1 MELKKYKIGDLVQVT
16 RGASLGGEFYATQ
29 GNYVRL
35 TCGNFDYRNNCFKE
49 NQSKDNIYYTGGF
62 KEEFLLEKGDIITP
76 LTEQAIGLLG
86 STARIPES
94 GKYIQSQDIAKI
106 DCNESLLDK
115 DFAFYLISS
124 ACVKQQLSAAA
135 QQTKIRH
142 TSPDKIKE
150 CTVWI
155 PSLDIQK
162 RIGRILTDID
172 NKIAINRQINDNLE
186 TMAKQLYD
194 YWFVQ
199 FDFPNEE
206 GKPYKS
212 SGGAMVWNENLKR
225 EIPQGWVVEKMGK
238 CTNVL
243 LGGTPDTND
252 NSLWGNGYNWLNSG
266 EVAEFP
272 ILKSEK
278 NITPKGLE
286 KSATV
291 LAPKGSVTLS
301 VTRHLRPSILCIDAC
316 INQSVVAI
324 LENDKVSKEY
334 IYPLLNR
341 DIPRLMSLRTGA
353 QQPHINKETVE
364 AINVVLPPANI
375 MGAYINIAESI
386 YNAIFN
392 NAKEVEE
399 LTKQRDELLPL
410 LMNGQASVNYHLS
423 VSFLSSLILYRDQ
436 YKFYDMKETII
447 QTVLDGMRAV
457 LTENQLDLLTD
468 VTRKALSECEITPK
482 ATEEEQR
489 NKENV
494 ELLGAFISSKKV
506 EGCSDKTIHYYKSSI
521 EKLIATVKKN
531 VCDIATNDIRCYLA
545 DQQEQRGLS
554 KVTIDNLRR
563 IYSSFFS
570 WLEDEDY
577 ITKSPVRRIHKV
589 RTDALVKEVLTDENI
604 EVLRDSCHE
613 LRDIAMIDLLLSTGM
628 RVGELVK
635 INRDDIDFQERQC
648 VVFGKGNKERE
659 VYFNARTKIH
669 LKKYLEQR
677 TDTNPALFVSLH
689 EPHTRLTISGVEVR
703 LRQLG
708 KRVNLNKVHPHK
720 FRRTL
725 ATMAI
730 DKGMPIEQVQKMLGH
745 VKIDTTLH
753 YAMVNQTNV
762 KIAHRKFLN

>member
-1 MELKKYKIGDLVQVT
+1 
-16 RGASLGGEFYATQ
+16 
-29 GNYVRL
+29 
-35 TCGNFDYRNNCFKE
+35 
-49 NQSKDNIYYTGGF
+49 
-62 KEEFLLEKGDIITP
+62 
-76 LTEQAIGLLG
+76 
-86 STARIPES
+86 
-94 GKYIQSQDIAKI
+94 
-106 DCNESLLDK
+106 
-115 DFAFYLISS
+115 
-124 ACVKQQLSAAA
+124 
-135 QQTKIRH
+135 
-142 TSPDKIKE
+142 
-150 CTVWI
+150 
-155 PSLDIQK
+155 
-162 RIGRILTDID
+162 
-172 NKIAINRQINDNLE
+172 
-186 TMAKQLYD
+186 MAKQLYD

-199 FDFPNEE
+199 FDFPNKE

-212 SGGAMVWNENLKR
+212 SGGAMVWNEKLKR
-225 EIPQGWVVEKMGK
+225 EIPKGWHCGTLLDIAEY
-238 CTNVL
+238 TNGLACQKYRPTDENKLPVIKIKEMHDGLSVDTEWVKADIPDDVKVFDGDVL
-243 LGGTPDTND
+243 FSWSA
-252 NSLWGNGYNWLNSG
+252 SLEVMLWAYGNGGLNQHIFKVTSKNG
-266 EVAEFP
+266 YPRSFYFYQLVHYIGVFKQMAEAR
-272 ILKSEK
+272 KTTMGH
-278 NITPKGLE
+278 ITQD
-286 KSATV
+286 
-291 LAPKGSVTLS
+291 
-301 VTRHLRPSILCIDAC
+301 HLR
-316 INQSVVAI
+316 QSTI
-324 LENDKVSKEY
+324 
-334 IYPLLNR
+334 
-341 DIPRLMSLRTGA
+341 
-353 QQPHINKETVE
+353 
-364 AINVVLPPANI
+364 VLPPDVDIANKLEEKLCPIFDAIVKNSQEI
-375 MGAYINIAESI
+375 MT
-386 YNAIFN
+386 
-392 NAKEVEE
+392 

-423 VSFLSSLILYRDQ
+423 ASFLSSLILYRDQ

-457 LTENQLDLLTD
+457 LTENQLNLLTD

-545 DQQEQRGLS
+545 EQQEQRGLS

-604 EVLRDSCHE
+604 EVLRDSCQE

>member
-1 MELKKYKIGDLVQVT
+1 
-16 RGASLGGEFYATQ
+16 
-29 GNYVRL
+29 
-35 TCGNFDYRNNCFKE
+35 
-49 NQSKDNIYYTGGF
+49 
-62 KEEFLLEKGDIITP
+62 
-76 LTEQAIGLLG
+76 
-86 STARIPES
+86 
-94 GKYIQSQDIAKI
+94 
-106 DCNESLLDK
+106 
-115 DFAFYLISS
+115 
-124 ACVKQQLSAAA
+124 
-135 QQTKIRH
+135 
-142 TSPDKIKE
+142 
-150 CTVWI
+150 
-155 PSLDIQK
+155 
-162 RIGRILTDID
+162 
-172 NKIAINRQINDNLE
+172 
-186 TMAKQLYD
+186 MAKQLYE

-212 SGGAMVWNENLKR
+212 SGGAMVWNEKLKR
-225 EIPQGWVVEKMGK
+225 EIPQGWNILPISDILDKYPTTKRYETKEYLQIGK
-238 CTNVL
+238 YPIIDQGDAYIVGFTNE
-243 LGGTPDTND
+243 ND
-252 NSLWGNGYNWLNSG
+252 NLL
-266 EVAEFP
+266 
-272 ILKSEK
+272 
-278 NITPKGLE
+278 
-286 KSATV
+286 
-291 LAPKGSVTLS
+291 
-301 VTRHLRPSILCIDAC
+301 TRHPAVLFGDHSTKVKFLDFDFARGADGTQILYSSNDAVSQYYLYLVVSALQIPNPGYSRHFKYLKELPIVIPSLSIATKFVNI
-316 INQSVVAI
+316 V
-324 LENDKVSKEY
+324 K
-334 IYPLLNR
+334 PLFEKWTKN
-341 DIPRLMSLRTGA
+341 
-353 QQPHINKETVE
+353 
-364 AINVVLPPANI
+364 
-375 MGAYINIAESI
+375 
-386 YNAIFN
+386 IFN
-392 NAKEVEE
+392 NIA

-423 VSFLSSLILYRDQ
+423 ASFLSSLILYRDQ

-531 VCDIATNDIRCYLA
+531 VCDIGTNDIRCYLA
-545 DQQEQRGLS
+545 EQQEQRGLS
-554 KVTIDNLRR
+554 KVTIDNLSRL
-563 IYSSFFS
+563 YSSFFS

-604 EVLRDSCHE
+604 EVLRDSCQE

-635 INRDDIDFQERQC
+635 INREDIDFQERQC

-708 KRVNLNKVHPHK
+708 KKVNLNKVHPHK

>member
-1 MELKKYKIGDLVQVT
+1 M
-16 RGASLGGEFYATQ
+16 
-29 GNYVRL
+29 
-35 TCGNFDYRNNCFKE
+35 
-49 NQSKDNIYYTGGF
+49 
-62 KEEFLLEKGDIITP
+62 P
-76 LTEQAIGLLG
+76 
-86 STARIPES
+86 
-94 GKYIQSQDIAKI
+94 
-106 DCNESLLDK
+106 
-115 DFAFYLISS
+115 
-124 ACVKQQLSAAA
+124 
-135 QQTKIRH
+135 
-142 TSPDKIKE
+142 
-150 CTVWI
+150 
-155 PSLDIQK
+155 
-162 RIGRILTDID
+162 
-172 NKIAINRQINDNLE
+172 INDNLE
-186 TMAKQLYD
+186 AMAKQLYE

-212 SGGAMVWNENLKR
+212 SGGAMVWNEKLKR
-225 EIPQGWVVEKMGK
+225 EIPQGWNILPISDILDKYPTTKRYETKEYLQIGK
-238 CTNVL
+238 YPIIDQGDAYIVGFTNE
-243 LGGTPDTND
+243 ND
-252 NSLWGNGYNWLNSG
+252 NLL
-266 EVAEFP
+266 
-272 ILKSEK
+272 
-278 NITPKGLE
+278 
-286 KSATV
+286 
-291 LAPKGSVTLS
+291 
-301 VTRHLRPSILCIDAC
+301 TRHPAVLFGDHSTKVKFLDFDFARGADGTQILYSSNDAVSQYYLYLVVSALQIPNPGYSRHFKYLKELPIVIPSLSIATKFVNI
-316 INQSVVAI
+316 V
-324 LENDKVSKEY
+324 K
-334 IYPLLNR
+334 PLFEKWTKN
-341 DIPRLMSLRTGA
+341 
-353 QQPHINKETVE
+353 
-364 AINVVLPPANI
+364 
-375 MGAYINIAESI
+375 
-386 YNAIFN
+386 IFN
-392 NAKEVEE
+392 NIA

-423 VSFLSSLILYRDQ
+423 VLFLSFLILYRDQ

-447 QTVLDGMRAV
+447 QAVLDGMRAV
-457 LTENQLDLLTD
+457 LTDNQLELLTD

-482 ATEEEQR
+482 ATVDEQR
-489 NKENV
+489 NKENA

-521 EKLIATVKKN
+521 EKLITTVKKN

-604 EVLRDSCHE
+604 EVLRDSCQE

-635 INRDDIDFQERQC
+635 INREDIDFQERQC

-730 DKGMPIEQVQKMLGH
+730 DKGMPIEQVQKMWGH